1 MSWRIILQID
11 KLLEKIKVLNKIGE
25 SINKNSRLCIGSAQ
39 IGEKALCLYF
49 AKRAICVCS
58 DVVEQSALRRAL
70 ETLGKRVRV
79 LSYGMTSPIF
89 STRHSYDDMFDFI
102 SSILDFQFEKVD
114 YLLVL
119 GETLL
124 QKLPENLIDKCI
136 TLKQND
142 SISLESLS
150 EKLSLLGYKRQ
161 NMVGTRGDFAIRG
174 DIVDIF
180 LIDGE
185 TPIRLNF
192 FGDDI
197 EKIYSFDI
205 DTTKIIEEKNE
216 IKIYPASIYFTNN
229 NIQNK
234 FYDEIKKIKI
244 NNDNYSKINEIN
256 SYYSMQFS
264 SILDAGDSFI
274 LPFFDFNNNILTLLK
289 NENIFFDQPKKIFDE
304 LTLVKTQ
311 NIISINKLIDAGELA
326 PIHKNFY
333 FDYENNIPKKYIC
346 FDSFGD
352 KITYDEKIELRTIG
366 SRKYVF
372 DFKALIRDLNI
383 YVLSSYK
390 IFLFCGSKSAVS
402 SIGNFLINNGI
413 GFSTNIS
420 DEKAKI
426 FLLEDELEHSAS
438 FLSDN
443 VVLIATSDLV
453 RRERV
458 DKKTKKSSTLYL
470 PKVGD
475 YCVHSVH
482 GIGKCIATEKLNL
495 NGYEKDYFILQY
507 KNNDILYVPTEQAD
521 QITAYLGSD
530 KEPSLNKLGGKEFA
544 KIKERV
550 KNSLKQ
556 LAIDLVNLYSQ
567 RQKLKGYKY
576 ESNYLFDEFENAFA
590 YELTQDQAQAIE
602 DIKKDMLSGKLMDRL
617 ICGDVGYGKT
627 EVALRGA
634 YLAVL
639 GGKQVA
645 FLCPTTIL
653 SEQHFATVK
662 KRMKDFGCRVEV
674 INRFKTGA
682 QIKEILSG
690 VKDGNIDILI
700 GTHRLLSDDVKF
712 KDLGLLIL
720 DEEHRFGVE
729 DKEKIK
735 NLKKDID
742 VLSLSATPIPRTL
755 NMALSGIR
763 DISVIETPPKN
774 RLSVKTF
781 VVEQSDALIVDAVKR
796 EMSRNGQVFI
806 VFNRVEFITKF
817 VQHLRDILPD
827 VNIGMAHGQMPKNIL
842 EDSIYKLYSGEYD
855 VLVATTLIENGI
867 DIPTANTLIVI
878 DADKLG
884 LSQLYQLKGRIGRS
898 DRVAYAYFTFNSQK
912 VLTNDAY
919 KRLDAILE
927 FSELGSGYKIAMR
940 DLEIRGAGDI
950 LGKQQH
956 GHMEKVGY
964 DMYVKL
970 LKESVSEARGQKVE
984 NLRECKMDVS
994 CPAYLDEKYIID
1006 QTERMKQY
1014 TSLSKLESLDELNA
1028 LKNQT
1033 EETYG
1038 NVPKELLNLY
1048 KIALLKNLLVK
1059 LGAKRLLLNAQKT
1072 QIYLYRRED
1081 IVSKQCAL
1089 VLSDNKDKMV
1099 LKFEDVPI
1107 IEINLGNKSIEEKLD
1122 FLINFAIDATKQ

>member
-1 MSWRIILQID
+1 MLID
-11 KLLEKIKVLNKIGE
+11 KLLDNLKVMKKIGE
-25 SINKNSRLCIGSAQ
+25 STKYNSRLCVFSAQ
-39 IGEKALCLYF
+39 IGEKALCLYY
-49 AKRAICVCS
+49 AKRAICVCA

-70 ETLGKRVRV
+70 SILGKKSRT
-79 LSYGMTSPIF
+79 LSYGMVSPIF
-89 STRHSYDDMFDFI
+89 STRHSNEEMYDFI
-102 SSILDFQFEKVD
+102 SGLLDFEFGKID

-124 QKLPENLIDKCI
+124 QKLPKGLKQKCI
-136 TLKQND
+136 TLKKD
-142 SISLESLS
+142 DTFSFDELAK
-150 EKLSLLGYKRQ
+150 KLTDMGYKRQ
-161 NMVGTRGDFAIRG
+161 NMVASQGDFAIRG

-180 LIDGE
+180 LIDE
-185 TPIRLNF
+185 DTPTRINF

-197 EKIYSFDI
+197 EQIYTFDI
-205 DTTKIIEEKNE
+205 DTSKIIEEKQE
-216 IKIYPASIYFTNN
+216 IIIYPATLYFSENN
-229 NIQNK
+229 LQEKFNK
-234 FYDEIKKIKI
+234 EIKKKKI
-244 NNDNYSKINEIN
+244 NNENYSKINDIN
-256 SYYSMQFS
+256 SYYSMQETGVF
-264 SILDAGDSFI
+264 DAGDSFI
-274 LPFFDFNNNILTLLK
+274 LPFYNFDDNILTLLK
-289 NENIFFDQPKKIFDE
+289 NENIFFDQSKKIFDD
-304 LTLVKTQ
+304 LAIVKSQ
-311 NIISINKLIDAGELA
+311 SIESINKLIDAGELA

-333 FDYENNIPKKYIC
+333 YDFDYKKLNKYII
-346 FDSFGD
+346 FDNFNED
-352 KITYDEKIELRTIG
+352 IIYDEKISLRNIG
-366 SRKYVF
+366 TRKYVF
-372 DFKALIRDLNI
+372 DYKALVRDINI
-383 YVLSSYK
+383 YTSSSYK
-390 IFLFCGSKSAVS
+390 VFLFCGSKSAVTN
-402 SIGNFLINNGI
+402 IGNFLLNNNVGYSTDI
-413 GFSTNIS
+413 GN
-420 DEKAKI
+420 EKARVI
-426 FLLEDELEHSAS
+426 LLDEELEHSAS
-438 FLSDN
+438 FLEDST
-443 VVLIATSDLV
+443 IFIGTQDLV
-453 RRERV
+453 KRERV
-458 DKKTKKSSTLYL
+458 DKKTKRANSLYL

-475 YCVHSVH
+475 FCVHAVH

-495 NGYEKDYFILQY
+495 NGYEKDYFVLEY

-521 QITAYLGSD
+521 LITAYLGSD
-530 KEPSLNKLGGKEFA
+530 KVPTLNKLGGKEFA
-544 KIKERV
+544 KIKEKV

-567 RQKLKGYKY
+567 RQSLKGVKY
-576 ESNYLFDEFENAFA
+576 EINYLYDEFENAFL
-590 YELTQDQAQAIE
+590 YELTQDQAQAID
-602 DIKKDMLSGKLMDRL
+602 DIKKDMTSGKLMDRL

-634 YLAVL
+634 YLAVIND
-639 GGKQVA
+639 KQVA

-653 SEQHFATVK
+653 SEQHFSTVS
-662 KRMKDFGCRVEV
+662 KRMKDFGCRVAV
-674 INRFKTGA
+674 INRFKTKA
-682 QIKEILSG
+682 QITEILKQ
-690 VKDGNIDILI
+690 VEDGRIDVLI
-700 GTHRLLSDDVKF
+700 GTHRLLSSDVKF

-735 NLKKDID
+735 NIKKDID

-774 RLSVKTF
+774 RVSVKTY

-796 EMSRNGQVFI
+796 EILRKGQVFI
-806 VFNRVEFITKF
+806 VFNRVEFIEQFTK
-817 VQHLRDILPD
+817 HLREILPD
-827 VNIGMAHGQMPKNIL
+827 VKIGMAHGQMPKNLL

-867 DIPTANTLIVI
+867 DIPSANTLIVI
-878 DADKLG
+878 DADRLG

-898 DRVAYAYFTFNSQK
+898 DKIAYAYFTYNPQK

-984 NLRECKMDVS
+984 NIRECKMDVS
-994 CPAYLDEKYIID
+994 CPAFLDEKYIVD
-1006 QTERMKQY
+1006 QTERVKQY
-1014 TSLSKLESLDELNA
+1014 TMLSKLEN
-1028 LKNQT
+1028 LKQLKDLKTQT

-1038 NVPKELLNLY
+1038 KAPVELINLY

-1059 LGAKRLLLNAQKT
+1059 MGAKRLLLNNQKT
-1072 QIYLYRRED
+1072 LIYLYKSDD
-1081 IVSKQCAL
+1081 IVPKQCAKI
-1089 VLSDNKDKMV
+1089 VSENKDKMV

-1107 IEINLGNKSIEEKLD
+1107 IEINLNGLAMADKLD
-1122 FLINFAIDATKQ
+1122 FLINFAMQAIKQ